1 MADEAAYRQWRESA
15 KAVKAIAA
23 DDGLAL
29 WEKARKVN
37 QAYAG
42 LALEGLQSKHRHKVL
57 AAFGKVNSVFAKYT
71 INSFDDY
78 QQMSDGDLREIVDTV
93 RALMPPKAK

>member
-15 KAVKAIAA
+15 KAVNAIAA
-23 DDGLAL
+23 DNSLAL

-78 QQMSDGDLREIVDTV
+78 KQMSDGDLREIVTAV
-93 RALMPPKAK
+93 RALVPPKAK

>member
-71 INSFDDY
+71 LDSFDDY
-78 QQMSDGDLREIVDTV
+78 EKISGDDLREIIRTV
-93 RALMPPKAK
+93 NALVPPRAK

>member
-15 KAVKAIAA
+15 KAVKAITA
-23 DDGLAL
+23 DNSLEL
-29 WEKARKVN
+29 WEKVHQVN
-37 QAYAG
+37 RAYAG

-78 QQMSDGDLREIVDTV
+78 KQMSDGDLREIVETV
-93 RALMPPKAK
+93 RALIPPKAK

>member
-1 MADEAAYRQWRESA
+1 MADEATYRQWRESA

-23 DDGLAL
+23 DNSLAL
-29 WEKARKVN
+29 WEKVHRVN

-57 AAFGKVNSVFAKYT
+57 AAFGKVNMVFAKYT
-71 INSFDDY
+71 LDSFDDY
-78 QQMSDGDLREIVDTV
+78 QKISDDDLREIIRTV
-93 RALMPPKAK
+93 SGLIPPRAK